1 VSDLERPVQIL
12 GGATV
17 QALHHAVTIET
28 TVARP
33 LSTGTVAASTRAD
46 LTTSRSIGWVSRW
59 TLCPQAT
66 ETDGASG
73 SSVSGFR
80 C

>member
-1 VSDLERPVQIL
+1 MSFKRAFLHRLSQPESESPDCSVSASERPVQIL

-46 LTTSRSIGWVSRW
+46 LTTSRSIGWVSR
-59 TLCPQAT
+59 
-66 ETDGASG
+66 
-73 SSVSGFR
+73 
-80 C
+80 

>member
-1 VSDLERPVQIL
+1 MSFKRALSASAIAAGIGIPDCSVSALERPVQIL

-17 QALHHAVTIET
+17 QVLHHAVTIET

-46 LTTSRSIGWVSRW
+46 LTTSRSTGWVSR
-59 TLCPQAT
+59 
-66 ETDGASG
+66 
-73 SSVSGFR
+73 
-80 C
+80 

>member
-1 VSDLERPVQIL
+1 LERPVQIL

-46 LTTSRSIGWVSRW
+46 LTTSRSIGWVSR
-59 TLCPQAT
+59 
-66 ETDGASG
+66 
-73 SSVSGFR
+73 
-80 C
+80 